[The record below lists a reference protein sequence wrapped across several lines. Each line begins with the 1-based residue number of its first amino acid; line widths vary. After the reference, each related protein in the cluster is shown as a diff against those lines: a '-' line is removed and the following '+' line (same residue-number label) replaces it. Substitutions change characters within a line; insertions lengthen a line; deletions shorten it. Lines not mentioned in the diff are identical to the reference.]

1 MNKVLK
7 RTKLLNTFNLQ
18 FFLFHTK
25 QVQNRYKKHIRYI
38 YIIIMWPH
46 FKVTTILHSIHVSSK
61 IMSIK
66 IHCFTDLGKNG
77 FIFYL
82 WNVWDVFGYYFHK
95 KGGGDFKSIIR
106 ATVEIIFQMNL
117 GQKMWCLTVTMWGVA
132 GLATAIPAYFFL
144 ASAKE
149 EDCRYL
155 YSTLRVKYWR
165 SISSTSGWM
174 ILYKSGGLH
183 FLILVLV

>member
-61 IMSIK
+61 ISPIK

-82 WNVWDVFGYYFHK
+82 WNVWDVSGYDFHK

-106 ATVEIIFQMNL
+106 ATVEIIFHMNL

-132 GLATAIPAYFFL
+132 GLATAIPANFFFGL
-144 ASAKE
+144 CK
-149 EDCRYL
+149 R
-155 YSTLRVKYWR
+155 
-165 SISSTSGWM
+165 
-174 ILYKSGGLH
+174 GGLQVLIQYIKGKILKIHLIH
-183 FLILVLV
+183 FRVNDFV